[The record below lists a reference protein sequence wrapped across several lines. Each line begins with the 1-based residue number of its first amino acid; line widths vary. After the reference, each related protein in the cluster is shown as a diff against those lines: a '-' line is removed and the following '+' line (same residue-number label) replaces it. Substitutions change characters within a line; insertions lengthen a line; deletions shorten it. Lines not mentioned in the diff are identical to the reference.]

1 MSIKIL
7 SSLALVSALWFL
19 VTSIQQWRRVIKRK
33 ASSMQPSV
41 VLNPTGQPT
50 KSGPKGMS
58 VDLEKLSIYKDLY
71 YRLQNLERYPEVLSG
86 AQDLLTS
93 ILQESLEQA
102 NQAANRSILSVET
115 HTQQNLLEFLKR
127 RDESTTQKW
136 EEYLARRTA
145 GTRRELF
152 VDKASAVKWL
162 KTIAPVKLIDGAWL
176 GHINKITTP
185 FPLRRVTKDAWQILS
200 EELGD
205 GDLLKNHVFVFRKL
219 LEEVDV
225 ELPEGDSAEFVQ
237 SELELNE
244 SRIWGAAIAQLL
256 VSLFP
261 HKFLPEILGFN
272 MHFELLTLETLIV
285 SKELAEL
292 KIDPYYFILHV
303 SIDNADSGHTA
314 IAMQAVNKLIQHTRD
329 TEGVDAADRVWKRVQ
344 AGFLLSEH
352 ASTVPASVG
361 NKPPAKS
368 PAQTLPSR
376 GIHDVKVLNV
386 FRSKASAAHKIHCI
400 CRLRIGGRSLVDWLD
415 PTSFASEQW
424 QSDFLDALSCCKP
437 WVHKGDSSR
446 SKLVQE
452 LTWGGKMFGAFTNN
466 ETELVRNWI
475 DSIPQEEHVSYWSL
489 IDQKKNNSGLNLQ
502 YDDIRQHYPV
512 FAPFPII
519 DLLIQEVSPVNLSLQ
534 SLQNGIEVT
543 CEPDLSQLL
552 PLWFTAPCLLEGL
565 ISNPAKT
572 ATRTGC
578 AVVRILRAQAGFN
591 IECPGVSGMD
601 EARREDSMGLLEL
614 GLEMSAN
621 SLSRSPESL
630 KQVLDLWPSTF
641 SLGMLHLSMR
651 PLRNIDLLLGMT
663 WGFVELHHAMAKSTL
678 LSDSSKEVLH
688 RIASREQAGLN
699 MCLDELRVRMNAF
712 EEFGRGLILARA
724 EIEHCFRPAQC
735 AGFEA

>member
-1 MSIKIL
+1 M
-7 SSLALVSALWFL
+7 
-19 VTSIQQWRRVIKRK
+19 
-33 ASSMQPSV
+33 
-41 VLNPTGQPT
+41 
-50 KSGPKGMS
+50 
-58 VDLEKLSIYKDLY
+58 YKDLY
-71 YRLQNLERYPEVLSG
+71 YRLQNLERYPEVLPE
-86 AQDLLTS
+86 AQELLTRM
-93 ILQESLEQA
+93 LQESLEQA
-102 NQAANRSILSVET
+102 SQAAHRSILSVET
-115 HTQQNLLEFLKR
+115 HKQQNLLEFLKG

-176 GHINKITTP
+176 RHINKITTP

-219 LEEVDV
+219 LEEVGV
-225 ELPEGDSAEFVQ
+225 ELPEGDSAEFIHSQ
-237 SELELNE
+237 LGLNE
-244 SRIWGAAIAQLL
+244 GSIWAAAIAQLL

-261 HKFLPEILGFN
+261 HSFLPEILGFN
-272 MHFELLTLETLIV
+272 MHFELLTLETLIA

-329 TEGVDAADRVWKRVQ
+329 TEGVDAAERVWKRVQ

-352 ASTVPASVG
+352 VSTVPATVG
-361 NKPPAKS
+361 NKPPAKPPGNP
-368 PAQTLPSR
+368 PAKPPAKPPGQTLPSR

-400 CRLRIGGRSLVDWLD
+400 SRLRIGGRSLVDWLD

-437 WVHKGDSSR
+437 WVRKGDSSR

-452 LTWGGKMFGAFTNN
+452 LAWRGKMFGAFTNS
-466 ETELVRNWI
+466 ETELVKNWI
-475 DSIPQEEHVSYWSL
+475 DSLPQEERVSYWSL
-489 IDQKKNNSGLNLQ
+489 IDQNMNNSGANSQ
-502 YDDIRQHYPV
+502 YDDICQHYPV

-519 DLLIQEVSPVNLSLQ
+519 ELLIQRVSPVNVSLP
-534 SLQNGIEVT
+534 SLQNSIEVT

-572 ATRTGC
+572 TTTTGC

-601 EARREDSMGLLEL
+601 EARRQDSMGLLEL

-621 SLSRSPESL
+621 GLSRSPVSL
-630 KQVLDLWPSTF
+630 KQVLELWPSNF

-651 PLRNIDLLLGMT
+651 PLRNTDLLLGMT

-678 LSDSSKEVLH
+678 LSDASKEVLH

-699 MCLDELRVRMNAF
+699 TCLDELKVRTNAF

-724 EIEHCFRPAQC
+724 EIERCFRPAQC
-735 AGFEA
+735 ARFEV